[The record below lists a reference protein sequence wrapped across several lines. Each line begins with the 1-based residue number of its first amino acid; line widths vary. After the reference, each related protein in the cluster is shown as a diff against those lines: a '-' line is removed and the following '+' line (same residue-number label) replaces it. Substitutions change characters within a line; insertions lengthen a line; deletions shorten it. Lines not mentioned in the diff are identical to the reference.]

1 MKSWTRKLDHF
12 QDHTNL
18 ENLTR
23 DRSKGSLEYSRWL
36 VLFYVCTHIQGPR
49 NMPLPYTTEKRATII
64 QSLSKGETAHGSWC
78 HGQSPS
84 IRGKI
89 TTSQDVPSG
98 AYPEFTPKNGSSP
111 RFSFRGV
118 HVGCRISPN
127 PPPPSRSHERI

>member
-1 MKSWTRKLDHF
+1 MQPLARAILRLHPYPRTMKHTYIRHCRDQYTQHNQAKPPKLPA
-12 QDHTNL
+12 
-18 ENLTR
+18 
-23 DRSKGSLEYSRWL
+23 GSLLERKKK
-36 VLFYVCTHIQGPR
+36 R
-49 NMPLPYTTEKRATII
+49 RATII

-78 HGQSPS
+78 HGPSPS